1 MLPSARAM
9 KRKATAEGGGPSGL
23 SKRQQVQ
30 SPQGTDIEFLPPA
43 SADTILTPD
52 DNDQDQDY
60 SNDNDNGNDND
71 NTTTATTTSDPHQPL
86 TPTATSIPS
95 TPSRRARKFPSDLK
109 TIPCTYPGCP
119 KTFNRPARLAA
130 HLRSHTNDRPH
141 RCAYEGCG
149 KTYMEEKHLAQHIKG
164 SHTHEKKYACAE
176 PDCGKSFVTATRL
189 RRHAA
194 VHEGA
199 ERFRCRGYEGCSLS
213 FRKHQTLQRHVRVAH
228 LGAAA
233 FVCTAAEDC
242 EAGFD
247 TAGALRRHVEREHG
261 ELRFWCEECAAG
273 GGDGD
278 GEEGDGRKVG
288 FRTLLMLQT
297 HMRKEHV
304 DCVFCDV
311 KCGSQADLER
321 HVDMYHSGTTVED
334 RKTVECPW
342 DGCGKKFTRVPNLN
356 THIRSAHEGFRF
368 VCGQVDTYQVED
380 IADWNWQEEGCG
392 QAFISKMKME
402 EHVRYVHLG
411 RKRPPKLYTVK
422 SALPGDEDEMSA
434 ALPTRTIPC
443 SAERCESMFIRHADL
458 DKHLQK
464 HHPKLQEDAIDPR
477 LQEAA
482 GNDEPFWV
490 ESVIPAVA
498 EPSFDAEWTEMRRLI
513 DLDALVDAKE

>member
-1 MLPSARAM
+1 M
-9 KRKATAEGGGPSGL
+9 KEESTWRS
-23 SKRQQVQ
+23 
-30 SPQGTDIEFLPPA
+30 
-43 SADTILTPD
+43 
-52 DNDQDQDY
+52 
-60 SNDNDNGNDND
+60 
-71 NTTTATTTSDPHQPL
+71 TS
-86 TPTATSIPS
+86 
-95 TPSRRARKFPSDLK
+95 RARTP
-109 TIPCTYPGCP
+109 
-119 KTFNRPARLAA
+119 
-130 HLRSHTNDRPH
+130 
-141 RCAYEGCG
+141 
-149 KTYMEEKHLAQHIKG
+149 
-164 SHTHEKKYACAE
+164 HEKN
-176 PDCGKSFVTATRL
+176 
-189 RRHAA
+189 
-194 VHEGA
+194 
-199 ERFRCRGYEGCSLS
+199 LS

-228 LGAAA
+228 LGTAA

-273 GGDGD
+273 GGDE
-278 GEEGDGRKVG
+278 EEGDGRKVG

-443 SAERCESMFIRHADL
+443 SVEECETMFIRACRPG
-458 DKHLQK
+458 QASAEAS
-464 HHPKLQEDAIDPR
+464 PQTARRMPSTR
-477 LQEAA
+477 ACRRAA